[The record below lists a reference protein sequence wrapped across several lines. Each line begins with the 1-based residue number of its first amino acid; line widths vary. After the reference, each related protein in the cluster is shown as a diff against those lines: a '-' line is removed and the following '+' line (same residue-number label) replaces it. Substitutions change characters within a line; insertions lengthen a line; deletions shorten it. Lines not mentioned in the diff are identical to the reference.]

1 MKLNKKKI
9 VITSAVRT
17 AVGSFDGSLK
27 KMQGHD
33 LGAIVVKEA
42 IKKSKLK
49 QVLGTRAILKLSVA
63 YHKEIKLLRKV

>member
-17 AVGSFDGSLK
+17 AVGTFGGSLK

-33 LGAIVVKEA
+33 LGSVVVKEA
-42 IKKSKLK
+42 IKN
-49 QVLGTRAILKLSVA
+49 QN
-63 YHKEIKLLRKV
+63 